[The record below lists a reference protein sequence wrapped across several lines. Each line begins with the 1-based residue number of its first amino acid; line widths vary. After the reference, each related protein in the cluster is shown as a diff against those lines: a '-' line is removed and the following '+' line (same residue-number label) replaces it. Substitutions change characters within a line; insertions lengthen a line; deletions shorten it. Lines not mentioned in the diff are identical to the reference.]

1 MFNFFFQSPAQFSTT
16 LIFVV
21 VWDGKSIW
29 RCWHPTTM
37 SLPYCL
43 IMLFLWIS
51 KIKFDVIHSK
61 MGMCVDC
68 TYYFFEELLK
78 KFCWCVNEVL
88 DFRSVSIHVIVLCLV
103 PYYGMLYFYKASTLV
118 KRDKFL
124 SSFHFNQAANPVVS
138 IPIAANEDVFLW
150 IPNSYITH
158 EVMQVLFQL
167 L

>member
-1 MFNFFFQSPAQFSTT
+1 MAKAFEDADILQQCHYLTVLLCCF
-16 LIFVV
+16 
-21 VWDGKSIW
+21 
-29 RCWHPTTM
+29 CE
-37 SLPYCL
+37 SLKLNLMWY
-43 IMLFLWIS
+43 IAKW
-51 KIKFDVIHSK
+51 V
-61 MGMCVDC
+61 
-68 TYYFFEELLK
+68 FFEELLK

>member
-16 LIFVV
+16 LIFVA

-78 KFCWCVNEVL
+78 TFCWCFNEVL

-118 KRDKFL
+118 KRDKFS